1 MIHVIASINLHPGT
15 RDRFLREFA
24 QLEPDVH
31 AEAGCIEYGAAV
43 DLECSARGQ
52 VPVRPDVVTV
62 VEKWSSVEAL
72 AAHAM
77 APHMQAYR
85 VRVKDFVIGVS
96 LQVLTPAGGAP
107 GQPGPGSK

>member
-24 QLEPDVH
+24 RLETDVR
-31 AEAGCIEYGAAV
+31 AETGCIEYAAAV
-43 DLECSARGQ
+43 DLECGAPGQ
-52 VPVRPDVVTV
+52 GPVRPDVVTV

-72 AAHAM
+72 SAHAM

-85 VRVKDFVIGVS
+85 VRVRDFVIGVS

-107 GQPGPGSK
+107 S